1 MIDVREC
8 AEFEFVSKRFFPS
21 FWFRIRRIT
30 IIMFS
35 VKRIVPLAL
44 ASATGIISGIY
55 IFKPI
60 ILASRDQKRP
70 SSAGESVEK
79 HMPSNEGPE
88 VQG

>member
-8 AEFEFVSKRFFPS
+8 AEFEFVSKRFFSS

-35 VKRIVPLAL
+35 VKRIVHLAL
-44 ASATGIISGIY
+44 ASATGENVPTFLKTSPQVFEPGIISGIY

-60 ILASRDQKRP
+60 ILASRDQKR
-70 SSAGESVEK
+70 
-79 HMPSNEGPE
+79 
-88 VQG
+88 